1 MLRACA
7 IDFVG
12 TWEKFLPLAEF
23 AYNNSYQATIG
34 MAPYE
39 ALYGRKC
46 RSPVHWDEAGERQ
59 FLGPELVEQATE
71 AIKKIREKMKTAQ
84 SRQKSYAD
92 RRRRPLEFEPGEK
105 VFLKISPTKG
115 ITRFRKRGKLNPR
128 FIGPFEVL
136 ERVGKVAYRLALP
149 PSLSGVHDI
158 FHVSMLRK
166 YIADPSHILRHP
178 EVEVTPDLRQEVE
191 PERILESSEKELR
204 NKVIRMV
211 KVKWKGHP
219 IEEAT
224 WETEEN
230 IRNSYPSLF

>member
-1 MLRACA
+1 
-7 IDFVG
+7 
-12 TWEKFLPLAEF
+12 
-23 AYNNSYQATIG
+23 
-34 MAPYE
+34 
-39 ALYGRKC
+39 
-46 RSPVHWDEAGERQ
+46 
-59 FLGPELVEQATE
+59 
-71 AIKKIREKMKTAQ
+71 MKTAQ

-166 YIADPSHILRHP
+166 YIADPSHILRYP

-204 NKVIRMV
+204 NNVIKMV
-211 KVKWKGHP
+211 KVKWKRHP

-230 IRNSYPSLF
+230 IRSSYPSLF

>member
-1 MLRACA
+1 
-7 IDFVG
+7 
-12 TWEKFLPLAEF
+12 
-23 AYNNSYQATIG
+23 
-34 MAPYE
+34 
-39 ALYGRKC
+39 
-46 RSPVHWDEAGERQ
+46 
-59 FLGPELVEQATE
+59 
-71 AIKKIREKMKTAQ
+71 MKTAQ
-84 SRQKSYAD
+84 SRQKSYTD
-92 RRRRPLEFEPGEK
+92 RRRRPLEFELGEK

-128 FIGPFEVL
+128 FIGPFKVL
-136 ERVGKVAYRLALP
+136 ERVGKVAYRLSLP

-166 YIADPSHILRHP
+166 YIADPSHILRYP

>member
-1 MLRACA
+1 
-7 IDFVG
+7 
-12 TWEKFLPLAEF
+12 
-23 AYNNSYQATIG
+23 
-34 MAPYE
+34 MALYK
-39 ALYGRKC
+39 ALYGRKS
-46 RSPVHWDEAGERQ
+46 RSPVHWDKAGERQ
-59 FLGPELVEQATE
+59 FLRPELVEQATE
-71 AIKKIREKMKTAQ
+71 AIKKIRERMKTAQ
-84 SRQKSYAD
+84 SRQKSYANC
-92 RRRRPLEFEPGEK
+92 RRRLLEFEPSKK

-136 ERVGKVAYRLALP
+136 ERIGKVAYRLALP

-166 YIADPSHILRHP
+166 YIADPSHILRYP

-191 PERILESSEKELR
+191 HERILESSEKELR

-219 IEEAT
+219 IEEVT
-224 WETEEN
+224 WEVKEN
-230 IRNSYPSLF
+230 ICSNYPSLF

>member
-1 MLRACA
+1 
-7 IDFVG
+7 
-12 TWEKFLPLAEF
+12 
-23 AYNNSYQATIG
+23 
-34 MAPYE
+34 
-39 ALYGRKC
+39 
-46 RSPVHWDEAGERQ
+46 
-59 FLGPELVEQATE
+59 
-71 AIKKIREKMKTAQ
+71 MKTAQ

-92 RRRRPLEFEPGEK
+92 QRRRPLEFEPGEK

-166 YIADPSHILRHP
+166 YIVDPSHILHYL

-191 PERILESSEKELR
+191 PERILESCEKELR

-211 KVKWKGHP
+211 KVKWKGYS
-219 IEEAT
+219 I
-224 WETEEN
+224 
-230 IRNSYPSLF
+230 